1 MGEPN
6 VEQLQASITVSQLEA
21 WQLYFKCEP
30 WGYQLHMG
38 IAAQQQA
45 TTVNCTPRGEHA
57 KAVKPKDFMPRPY
70 EPPDFEAAP

>member
-6 VEQLQASITVSQLEA
+6 VEKLQASVTVSQLED
-21 WQLYFKCEP
+21 WQLYWKCEP
-30 WGYQLHMG
+30 WGYQQATW

-57 KAVKPKDFMPRPY
+57 KAVKASDFMPKPY
-70 EPPDFEAAP
+70 EPPEFEAAP